1 MTSIMKKSLESLS
14 KVIFRLTVIAVLA
27 CLYAACGTSGM
38 TRPDSDVDWIEEE
51 LPVGSLQFEPDSD
64 TQLSQRERGEVKGYY
79 LDTGGN
85 PATTTVTLSLLGSAY
100 DTTLETTEVET
111 DEDNPGYF
119 TAKIIAGSVDTDFTL
134 RAVAADGARAEI
146 NIQIVSSGRGVIKIE
161 PVPEGRRKI
170 DSFIV
175 HLHESAGCPAGVAEP
190 RFESPPVQAPIVFSH
205 LPEQVTFTVAVY
217 GYACDDDV
225 LTDECFLWVEGCME
239 NVQPL
244 SGTAPAIDIPVHD
257 DIDYFS
263 QEAFSTNTILDA
275 EEILAGHVEKF
286 LESLNPIAV
295 SVEGIASLLLDNI
308 QNKFD
313 SPDDDVFI
321 NARAAG
327 DMDRRVA
334 ELLQAPGPWNP
345 SEEIDTLS
353 SLLFTS
359 TSTLTFRGRLE
370 KNFWPEN
377 PGERFL
383 AKHVF
388 ESIAAGGHNL
398 IEQVLDEG
406 IRESQTMV
414 SYNYDIATLGAH
426 TFPVGAGS
434 LILAIFTHVYIP
446 SIVTGVDHDSDATRQ
461 WMESHIECEAIGELL
476 ASNED
481 MASLAIPD
489 DPVEYYSAE
498 CSDILD
504 AIARE
509 VRLAAE
515 GIDSLLP
522 IIELAGSADFLESD
536 GTPHAGKIARGAWN
550 DIKWGS
556 ENLSSP
562 QPFTLEPSES
572 LE

>member
-1 MTSIMKKSLESLS
+1 
-14 KVIFRLTVIAVLA
+14 VIAVLA

-38 TRPDSDVDWIEEE
+38 TRPDAGVDWIEEE

-64 TQLSQRERGEVKGYY
+64 TQLSQREWGEVKGYY

-111 DEDNPGYF
+111 DEDNPGHF
-119 TAKIIAGSVDTDFTL
+119 TVKIIAGSVDTDFTL

-146 NIQIVSSGRGVIKIE
+146 NIQIVSSGRGMIRIN

-175 HLHESAGCPAGVAEP
+175 HLHESAGSGCPAGAAEP
-190 RFESPPVQAPIVFSH
+190 RFESPPVQAPVVFSH
-205 LPEQVTFTVAVY
+205 LPEQVAFTVAVY

-225 LTDECFLWVEGCME
+225 LTDGCFLWVEGCME

-244 SGTAPAIDIPVHD
+244 SGTAPPIDIPVHD
-257 DIDYFS
+257 DIGYFS
-263 QEAFSTNTILDA
+263 YEAFSTNTILDA
-275 EEILAGHVEKF
+275 EEILAVHVEKF

-313 SPDDDVFI
+313 SPNDDVFI

-334 ELLQAPGPWNP
+334 ELLQVPGPWNP

-359 TSTLTFRGRLE
+359 TSALTFRGRLE

-377 PGERFL
+377 PGEGFL

-388 ESIAAGGHNL
+388 ESIAAGDHNL
-398 IEQVLDEG
+398 IEQVLDED

-434 LILAIFTHVYIP
+434 LLLAIFTHVYIP
-446 SIVTGVDHDSDATRQ
+446 SIVTGVDHDSDATLQ

-481 MASLAIPD
+481 MASLALPD

-550 DIKWGS
+550 DIKWGG